1 VTSSSQSQKAPL
13 KSRSSSKTNGLKR
26 AIIKTLNLA
35 GFVAW
40 NNNTTGIWD
49 PVKKVFRKNWDPN
62 SIGVGDVLASIK
74 GQHVEFEIKTGKDV
88 QSDRQQQHQKRIIK
102 DGGMYFEIKDI
113 DQFIAICRERK
124 WIK

>member
-1 VTSSSQSQKAPL
+1 
-13 KSRSSSKTNGLKR
+13 
-26 AIIKTLNLA
+26 LNLA